1 MKKPLPPYLRF
12 LSNNAWHSKIIIKV
26 VNFIKLTLSRFLP
39 KMGVYSDTHHRE
51 CRDSGHALTGVMNT
65 LSAVTLTV
73 HMILNVVNANNN
85 NNNNNNNDNN
95 DNNNNNVFT
104 GTLLAEKLVYWLLF
118 L

>member
-1 MKKPLPPYLRF
+1 
-12 LSNNAWHSKIIIKV
+12 
-26 VNFIKLTLSRFLP
+26 
-39 KMGVYSDTHHRE
+39 MGVYSDTHHRE

-95 DNNNNNVFT
+95 NNNYNMNMNTVMSSKKRSLYLPT
-104 GTLLAEKLVYWLLF
+104 
-118 L
+118 

>member
-1 MKKPLPPYLRF
+1 
-12 LSNNAWHSKIIIKV
+12 
-26 VNFIKLTLSRFLP
+26 
-39 KMGVYSDTHHRE
+39 MGVYSDTHHRE
-51 CRDSGHALTGVMNT
+51 CGDSGHALTGVMNT

>member
-1 MKKPLPPYLRF
+1 
-12 LSNNAWHSKIIIKV
+12 
-26 VNFIKLTLSRFLP
+26 
-39 KMGVYSDTHHRE
+39 MGVYSDTHHQE

-95 DNNNNNVFT
+95 DNNNNNIFT
-104 GTLLAEKLVYWLLF
+104 GTLLAEKLVLF
-118 L
+118 FKYDPPYMFLIKF